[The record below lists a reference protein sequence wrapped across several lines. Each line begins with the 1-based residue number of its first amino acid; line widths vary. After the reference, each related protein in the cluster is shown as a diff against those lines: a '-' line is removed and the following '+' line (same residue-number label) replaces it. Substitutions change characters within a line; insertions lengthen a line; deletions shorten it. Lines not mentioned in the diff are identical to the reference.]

1 MQYAVA
7 SVLRAKRREKGF
19 DEGVRQGRIV
29 GVAMGRA
36 VAWNEVRVDVVDEGD
51 NEGSV
56 EDVRE
61 GAARERKVRERD
73 EIMAATNKR
82 HCRQ

>member
-1 MQYAVA
+1 
-7 SVLRAKRREKGF
+7 
-19 DEGVRQGRIV
+19 
-29 GVAMGRA
+29 MGRA

-61 GAARERKVRERD
+61 GAARERKVRERGVLNFS
-73 EIMAATNKR
+73 ILKKNF
-82 HCRQ
+82 